1 MKKLSYKEEKF
12 LLKKSRKGKSK
23 RIKKF
28 KNSRAHINPYKNNF
42 IPNNQNKKREYN
54 LYPPSDFSI
63 KTNPKGVISFIY
75 EMKSL
80 SRGKAFISEIKLN
93 LDDIENIDIGAI
105 CMTLSV
111 IEEYSMQGILFSGS
125 APNNKE
131 CLEIFIDSGF
141 LSHMTN
147 IYSSKKT
154 ILESENVI
162 LKRGRDKINGQKSGE
177 IIKKCMGKIT
187 GREQHFKPIYNI
199 LGEISLNSFEHAYKK
214 SREKHWFFSIY
225 YDKKENKII
234 FVFADNGIG
243 IINTLNRKIS
253 RKVIEKLQLKDNI
266 DILNNGFERKYGSSF
281 DDQPNRNKGLPSIKD
296 KQNKQFINNLT
307 IITNNVYI
315 NFDTDKKIILKKN
328 YSGTL
333 YYWELDN
340 NCISLYNERN
350 KAI

>member
-12 LLKKSRKGKSK
+12 LLKKSRKGK
-23 RIKKF
+23 RRRNKKF
-28 KNSRAHINPYKNNF
+28 RQNRISNNPYKNTY
-42 IPNNQNKKREYN
+42 IPNTSSQKKEYN
-54 LYPPSDFSI
+54 LYPPEDFSI
-63 KTNPKGVISFIY
+63 KINPAGVISFIY

-80 SRGKAFISEIKLN
+80 SRGKEFISEIKLN
-93 LDDIENIDIGAI
+93 LDDVKNIDIGAI

-111 IEEYSMQGILFSGS
+111 IEEYSMQGILFSGT
-125 APNNKE
+125 APKKTD
-131 CLEIFIDSGF
+131 CLEVFIDSGF
-141 LSHMTN
+141 LGHMTN

-187 GREQHFKPIYNI
+187 GVEQHFKPIYNI

-234 FVFADNGIG
+234 FVFADNGTG

-253 RKVIEKLQLKDNI
+253 RKVLEKLQLKDNI
-266 DILNNGFERKYGSSF
+266 DILNNGFQRKYGSSF
-281 DDQPNRNKGLPSIKD
+281 DDQPNRNKGLPSIKEKQD
-296 KQNKQFINNLT
+296 KNFINNLT
-307 IITNNVYI
+307 VITNDVYI
-315 NFDTDKKIILKKN
+315 NFDTNKKIILKKN

-350 KAI
+350 KTI